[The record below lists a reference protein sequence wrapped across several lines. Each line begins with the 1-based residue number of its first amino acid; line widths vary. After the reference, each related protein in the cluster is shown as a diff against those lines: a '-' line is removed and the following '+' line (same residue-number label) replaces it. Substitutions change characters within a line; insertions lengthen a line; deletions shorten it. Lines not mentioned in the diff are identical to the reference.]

1 MLGSEVE
8 RLHSLSHA
16 RQLTSRNLC
25 INSDP
30 LFEVRKHRV
39 ISFSPYIKQR
49 VKLFLERAV
58 TVAEKCS
65 QFQRTKI
72 LSMRHKKCLQY
83 SALQDLGVSI
93 AILQI

>member
-1 MLGSEVE
+1 M
-8 RLHSLSHA
+8 SHA

-39 ISFSPYIKQR
+39 ISFSPYINQR
-49 VKLFLERAV
+49 VKLFLVRAV
-58 TVAEKCS
+58 TVAEKCI

-72 LSMRHKKCLQY
+72 LSMQHKCFQY

-93 AILQI
+93 AILLQI